1 MLKCVKGC
9 LACFDKCLRFINM
22 NAYVYCAIANT
33 PFCESAVHSF
43 LLMLKN
49 SAKFGFVN
57 GIGSMFMFLAKFA
70 VSITTTGIGYGLLQI
85 MVKDAV
91 THLWVALVLIFLISY
106 FVSSLFIS
114 IFDAASNTILQCFIL
129 DQEIGAVKGM
139 DEATHVPPLLND
151 FLEKANRN

>member
-33 PFCESAVHSF
+33 PFCESAVHAF

-70 VSITTTGIGYGLLQI
+70 VSISTTGIGYGLLQI

-91 THLWVALVLIFLISY
+91 SHMWIVLALIFFISY

-139 DEATHVPPLLND
+139 TEATHVPPLLND
-151 FLEKANRN
+151 FLAKAER